1 MKMNIKKS
9 RLKKIISEEIDL
21 FVENIKR
28 QKQEDHNET
37 ELRDIVR
44 KEILK
49 ALDE

>member
-28 QKQEDHNET
+28 RSQKDHNEA
-37 ELRDIVR
+37 ELRDMVR

>member
-9 RLKKIISEEIDL
+9 RLKRIISEEIDL
-21 FVENIKR
+21 FVENIKKEKTI
-28 QKQEDHNET
+28 QSSED
-37 ELRDIVR
+37 ELRNLVR

>member
-21 FVENIKR
+21 FVENIKK
-28 QKQEDHNET
+28 QKQEDYSEA

>member
-1 MKMNIKKS
+1 MNIKKS

-21 FVENIKR
+21 FVENLKR
-28 QKQEDHNET
+28 QKQEDHNEA
-37 ELRDIVR
+37 ELRDMVR

>member
-9 RLKKIISEEIDL
+9 RLKKIINEEIDL
-21 FVENIKR
+21 FVENIKKEKTT
-28 QKQEDHNET
+28 QNSEA
-37 ELRDIVR
+37 ELRSLVR